1 MIAGPNGT
9 GKTTFARR
17 YLPENVGVVH
27 FVNADL
33 IASGL
38 SPLKP
43 ELAAIAA
50 AGIVLREIDRLAAT
64 RTDFAFETTL
74 SGLAHVSRLRALKR
88 SQFRRRPAFAGEES
102 MKSKTRTKRDRSQ
115 SFTAG
120 VGHALRRAAKD
131 ARKTA
136 RMYGTPLY
144 VWQNGRVVAKRP

>member
-1 MIAGPNGT
+1 MLIAGPNGA

-17 YLPENVGVVH
+17 YLPEDAGVMH

-43 ELAAIAA
+43 ELAAIA
-50 AGIVLREIDRLAAT
+50 ERLGELSAHLPPFG
-64 RTDFAFETTL
+64 RQLGYVRQFGPCTTTI
-74 SGLAHVSRLRALKR
+74 
-88 SQFRRRPAFAGEES
+88 GE
-102 MKSKTRTKRDRSQ
+102 KSVKAKTRTKGKRPL
-115 SFTAG
+115 SFAAG
-120 VGHALRRAAKD
+120 VGNALRRAAKD

-144 VWQNGRVVAKRP
+144 VWENGKVVAKKP